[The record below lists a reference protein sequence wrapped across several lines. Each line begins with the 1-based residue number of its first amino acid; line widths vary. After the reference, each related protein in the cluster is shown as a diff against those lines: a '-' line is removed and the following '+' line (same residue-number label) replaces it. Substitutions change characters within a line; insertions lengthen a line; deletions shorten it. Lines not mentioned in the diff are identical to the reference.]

1 VAALTALRLA
11 NRRIAIG
18 VGGGIAAY
26 KVCDLVRMLQREGAE
41 VRVAMTEAAQQFV
54 TPLTLQSLSQHAVLT
69 NYFDPAQ
76 DNRYGHL
83 HLARWAELFVIA
95 PATADLLSKIES
107 GRGDDAVTT
116 TLLAFSGPVLFA
128 PAMNTA
134 MWNNEATQRAVSHL
148 QTRPRFAWV
157 GPASGVLADGDV
169 GVGRLSEL
177 VDIVNA
183 VAMVFAKGPLAQKR
197 VLVTAGPTRE
207 AIDPVRFLSN
217 ASSGKMGF
225 AMAQA
230 ARSLGATVTVVAGPV
245 TLSSLP
251 HQGLEVVSVVSADQM
266 HAAVVAR
273 IDQTDFFVACAAVSD
288 FACVNSSDSK
298 VKKQDA
304 PLTLQLRRTTDI
316 LLDVSQRVRKQNKQ
330 PLLVGFAAETDDVER
345 YAAQK
350 LKEKQLDFIV
360 ANDVGGNDG
369 AFGRESNRVVVL
381 SQSGVRQVFDGE
393 KRQVAQSVWDLILSA
408 AIPR

>member
-1 VAALTALRLA
+1 MTALTPLRLA
-11 NRRIAIG
+11 HRRIAIG

-76 DNRYGHL
+76 DHRYGHL
-83 HLARWAELFVIA
+83 HLARWAELFVVA
-95 PATADLLSKIES
+95 PATADLLSKIDS

-116 TLLAFSGPVLFA
+116 SLLAFSGPILLA

-134 MWNNEATQRAVSHL
+134 MWNNEATQLAVSHL
-148 QTRPRFAWV
+148 QMLPRLRWI
-157 GPASGVLADGDV
+157 GPASGALADGDV

-177 VDIVNA
+177 PDIVNA
-183 VAMVFAKGPLAQKR
+183 AAEVFSTGPLAQKR

-207 AIDPVRFLSN
+207 AVDPVRFLSN

-230 ARSLGATVTVVAGPV
+230 ARSLGATITVVAGPV

-251 HQGLEVVSVVSADQM
+251 HQGLEVVSVVSADEM
-266 HAAVVAR
+266 HEAVITR
-273 IDQTDFFVACAAVSD
+273 IDACDVFVACAAVSD
-288 FACVNSSDSK
+288 FALVNAATSK
-298 VKKQDA
+298 VKKEDA
-304 PLTLQLRRTTDI
+304 PLTLQLRRTKDI
-316 LLDVSQRVRKQNKQ
+316 LQDVSRRVRGQKKQTV
-330 PLLVGFAAETDDVER
+330 LVGFAAETDEVER
-345 YAAQK
+345 HAAQK
-350 LKEKQLDFIV
+350 LKSKQLDYIV
-360 ANDVGGNDG
+360 ANDVGGSAG
-369 AFGRESNRVVVL
+369 AFGRDSNRVVVL
-381 SQSGVRQVFDGE
+381 SQSGMRQVFDGE
-393 KRQVAQSVWDLILSA
+393 KQEVAKSIWQMITSSA
-408 AIPR
+408 GLR